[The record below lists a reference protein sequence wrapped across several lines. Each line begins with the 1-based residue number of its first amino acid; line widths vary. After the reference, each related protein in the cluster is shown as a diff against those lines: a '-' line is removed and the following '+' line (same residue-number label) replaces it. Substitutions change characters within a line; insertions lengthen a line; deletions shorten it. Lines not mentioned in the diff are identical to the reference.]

1 VEGDDN
7 LKLFIE
13 SYHKNL
19 FTSVPSHSQS
29 DVLGKVS
36 HVVIEEINDY
46 LRERFSPEEIKE
58 ALISM
63 GDLKAPGPDVCQLC
77 STKGSRSWW
86 GRRCKMKYWKC

>member
-36 HVVIEEINDY
+36 HVVTEEINDY
-46 LRERFSPEEIKE
+46 LRERFSHEEIKE

-63 GDLKAPGPDVCQLC
+63 GDVCQLC